1 MDDNWLMKSTNV
13 RSRLTVYFNLTDE
26 LLTISTIV
34 SATQAIVLTMVVF
47 TENALGAGRAMR

>member
-26 LLTISTIV
+26 LLAISTLY
-34 SATQAIVLTMVVF
+34 QQLKLVLTMVVF